1 MLSQC
6 FERMFAQLRTGR
18 VNLESVLQLWLTLN
32 EDPSTA
38 ETGATGNNSCG
49 SSGTQGFDPTRQPVI
64 ALSENAV
71 ASLMEVTSKSSLINL
86 STAS

>member
-18 VNLESVLQLWLTLN
+18 VSIESVLQLWLTLN
-32 EDPSTA
+32 EDPQLNDVGSTA
-38 ETGATGNNSCG
+38 STASNVASA
-49 SSGTQGFDPTRQPVI
+49 QVFDATRQPVI

-71 ASLMEVTSKSSLINL
+71 ASLIEVSIHFKLCVIF
-86 STAS
+86 